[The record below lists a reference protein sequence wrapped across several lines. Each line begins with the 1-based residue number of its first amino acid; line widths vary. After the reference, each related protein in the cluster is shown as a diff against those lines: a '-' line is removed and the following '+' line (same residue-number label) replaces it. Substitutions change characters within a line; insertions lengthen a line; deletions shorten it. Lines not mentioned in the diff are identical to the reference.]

1 MQASA
6 RLANIAGIY
15 MNQCRFLLRR
25 YPALADL
32 GLPVAAETAHD
43 VFGIFCWHVRRLDPA
58 AGALDE
64 IEYLETTLAATQDLR
79 IYEPLLIK
87 LLNLQSAR
95 GLPHKVQPFL
105 RGHAAA
111 GQAIER
117 LQQEHASHYGVH
129 MAHYDITGGTR
140 GASLTLYYAAQS
152 AALRGQRIL
161 HVAPEQELRA
171 WMRPAAQQLGF
182 EYLTADGFAE
192 NVDYSIDLS
201 ALTLPD
207 DSFDLIIN
215 HRVLEHVMDDAGA
228 LREMYRV
235 LKPGG
240 CLSISVPEALYLPR
254 TADWRVPDPRVHS
267 HFRTYGRDFPVQLM
281 AVGFKVER
289 CDWLLRQTPERL
301 RAAKALPLLFYDAV
315 KA

>member
-15 MNQCRFLLRR
+15 LNQCQILLRR

-32 GLPVAAETAHD
+32 GLPVAAQTAQD
-43 VFGIFCWHVRRLDPA
+43 AFGIFCWHVRRLDPL
-58 AGALDE
+58 AGALDQ
-64 IEYLETTLAATQDLR
+64 IEYLEAELPRVGDLR

-117 LQQEHASHYGVH
+117 LKQEHASHYGVDINR
-129 MAHYDITGGTR
+129 YDITGCTR
-140 GASLTLYYAAQS
+140 GASLVFYYAEHS
-152 AALRGQRIL
+152 AALRGKRIL
-161 HVAPEQELRA
+161 HFAPEQELRA
-171 WMRPAAQQLGF
+171 WMMQAAIDLGF
-182 EYLTADGFAE
+182 EYLTADGFVE
-192 NVDYSIDLS
+192 NVDYSVDLS

-240 CLSISVPEALYLPR
+240 CLSISVPEALYLAQ

-267 HFRTYGRDFPVQLM
+267 HFRSYGRDFPVKLM
-281 AVGFKVER
+281 AAGFKVER
-289 CDWLLRQTPERL
+289 CDWLLRQTPDRL
-301 RAAKALPLLFYDAV
+301 RAAKAYPLLFYDALKV
-315 KA
+315 